1 MESTEISP
9 KWGGT
14 TKIIISITIVAIT
27 AGLLIKFQGLMP
39 QLIIIVLLAYLFNP
53 VADFLSRKLHLSWK
67 VSVSIVYLFAVLLI
81 LSLLTLSGVGLV
93 QQLQNMFILVQE
105 SVKNIPMLLKDLSG
119 REFYAGPFLI
129 DLRKVDLSLIGQQLL
144 GSIEPLLG
152 RTGTMVSTLAG
163 GAANLLGWTLF
174 VMLASYFVLSESDGF
189 WKGILHFNIPGYQQD
204 LQKISLKLA
213 QIWNSFLR
221 GQLIVMTLA
230 AAIYLV
236 ALSTLGVSYALG
248 LALFAGLA
256 RFVPY
261 VGPFILWIVLA
272 LVSYFQEF
280 KLLGISPLTYALIVV
295 GIAWLIDGITDNFI
309 MPRIMATSLNVHPAA
324 VLIAAII
331 GLDLLG
337 ILGVIIAAPML
348 ATLQLVGRY
357 FARKLFDLDPWEG
370 WDDMPPQQSIRKQ
383 IKIIYGKLTARFK
396 KK

>member
-1 MESTEISP
+1 MESTGLSP

-14 TKIIISITIVAIT
+14 TKIIISITFVAIA

-39 QLIIIVLLAYLFNP
+39 QLIIIILLAYLFNP
-53 VADFLSRKLHLSWK
+53 IADFLSRKLHMSWRVA
-67 VSVSIVYLFAVLLI
+67 VSVVYLFAVLLI
-81 LSLLTLSGVGLV
+81 LSLLTISGVGLV
-93 QQLQNMFILVQE
+93 QQLQNMFTLVQD
-105 SVKNIPMLLKDLSG
+105 SVKNIPMILKDLSG
-119 REFYAGPFLI
+119 REFSVGPFLF
-129 DLRKVDLSLIGQQLL
+129 DLRKVDLSLIGQQML

-189 WKGILHFNIPGYQQD
+189 WQGILHFNIPGYQQD

-236 ALSTLGVSYALG
+236 TLSTLGVSYALG

-261 VGPFILWIVLA
+261 VGPLILWIVLA
-272 LVSYFQEF
+272 LVSYFQDF
-280 KLLGISPLTYALIVV
+280 KLMGLSPLSYALIVV
-295 GIAWLIDGITDNFI
+295 AIAWLIDGITDNFI

-348 ATLQLVGRY
+348 ATLQLIGRY
-357 FARKLFDLDPWEG
+357 FARKLFDLDPWDG
-370 WDDMPPQQSIRKQ
+370 WDDMPPEQSIRKQ
-383 IKIIYGKLTARFK
+383 IKIIYNRLVSKLK